1 MADFSVIYYHWNTT
15 PPRGAEIDANNN
27 ELTQF
32 LSGRNQGTTPWD
44 GIAVTLQVFANNAAA
59 ITGGLVAGQ
68 FYRTGGD
75 PDTVCVV
82 H

>member
-1 MADFSVIYYHWNTT
+1 MKKLALPNLPATT
-15 PPRGAEIDANNN
+15 APAGSYERVLNVKLNEILGAYRWALNKLIQNPD
-27 ELTQF
+27 LPTY
-32 LSGRNQGTTPWD
+32 
-44 GIAVTLQVFANNAAA
+44 ANNAAA
-59 ITGGLVAGQ
+59 IAGGLVAGD